1 MEGVMDLD
9 EPADVYWSEDLSP
22 NVARG
27 PKKKSCETI
36 AEAVR
41 FVMETLPEPFRAG
54 AYIAA
59 DKHLGFDEIRAIY
72 ESDEYKAFKG

>member
-27 PKKKSCETI
+27 PQE
-36 AEAVR
+36 EV
-41 FVMETLPEPFRAG
+41 L
-54 AYIAA
+54 
-59 DKHLGFDEIRAIY
+59 
-72 ESDEYKAFKG
+72 

>member
-1 MEGVMDLD
+1 MDLD
-9 EPADVYWSEDLSP
+9 EPADVYWPEDLSP
-22 NVARG
+22 NVVRG
-27 PKKKSCETI
+27 AEKKSCETI

-59 DKHLGFDEIRAIY
+59 DKHLDFDEIRAIY
-72 ESDEYKAFKG
+72 KSAEYKAFQG